1 MPSPM
6 KTTTLLTDTPAEGQL
21 LANHLTTD
29 LLASLSVTQPDT
41 MPEHLRTAAS
51 APPDAA
57 LVSAIYFHAISQANQ
72 GWRG

>member
-1 MPSPM
+1 M
-6 KTTTLLTDTPAEGQL
+6 TTTNLLTDTPAEGQR

-29 LLASLSVTQPDT
+29 LLASLSATQPDT

-72 GWRG
+72 GWRA